1 MESFNTQGQ
10 SQGHGRILSIN
21 STTSGAAPDQNGQPY
36 SQINNVNHYNFSIIN
51 NSPGNST
58 NPMFNNTTNLTD
70 SLQSIIKGNAPF
82 SHLGTPKANNQK
94 VLEIKFV

>member
-10 SQGHGRILSIN
+10 SQGGHGRILSIN
-21 STTSGAAPDQNGQPY
+21 STTSGAVPDQNTAGQPY

-94 VLEIKFV
+94 VL